1 MLVISSKASKG
12 VINQIKSNQIKSNQ
26 IKSNQIISN
35 QIKSNQIKSNQI
47 KSNQIKSNQIKS
59 DQETIKCRAAP
70 WLSWGAAL
78 VSPSVHKPLFV
89 LDIRKF

>member
-26 IKSNQIISN
+26 IKSY

-47 KSNQIKSNQIKS
+47 KSNQIKSRILGKGLDSIKQPELKTLEWWIFTRLNNACS
-59 DQETIKCRAAP
+59 
-70 WLSWGAAL
+70 SL
-78 VSPSVHKPLFV
+78 VINLH
-89 LDIRKF
+89 IH